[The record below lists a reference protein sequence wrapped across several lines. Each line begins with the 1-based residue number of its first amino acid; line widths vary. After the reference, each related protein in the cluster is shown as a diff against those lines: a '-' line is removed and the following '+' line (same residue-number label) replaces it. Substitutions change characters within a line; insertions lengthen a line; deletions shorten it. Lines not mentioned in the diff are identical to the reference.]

1 MRTTLDINAKL
12 LDGVVEATGEKS
24 KSKAVSRVLE
34 EFIRG
39 IKIDELRA
47 MAGKVQIDDQREEQ
61 RAADLERERFL
72 DKLRGG

>member
-1 MRTTLDINAKL
+1 MRTTLDIEAKL

-47 MAGKVQIDDQREEQ
+47 MAGKIDILNNWRELEELELE
-61 RAADLERERFL
+61 AHKDL
-72 DKLRGG
+72 KW